1 MLKNYSLNR
10 LLVLLATAGFFFL
23 TVDSL
28 IEHWDI
34 LKQEVWAYVP
44 IVFGAVGVLM
54 GAWATVRWKEQC
66 IRRFQVF
73 LIASFVVAAAGLYF
87 HWGEDEDEKQA
98 TAEQR
103 EHEKNEKDKPL
114 LAPLSF
120 AGLAAV
126 GLLGTT
132 RKRQAEVI

>member
-10 LLVLLATAGFFFL
+10 LLVLLTTIGFLFL

-28 IEHWDI
+28 LEHWDI
-34 LKQEVWAYVP
+34 LAQDLPAFIPVL
-44 IVFGAVGVLM
+44 FSAVGLII
-54 GAWATVRWKEQC
+54 GAIALRRWEERW
-66 IRRFQVF
+66 IRRLHIF
-73 LIASFVVAAAGLYF
+73 LFLSILVAGVGLYY
-87 HWGEDEDEKQA
+87 HILEEDDEEQT

-103 EHEKNEKDKPL
+103 EHEQKEKEKPL

-126 GLLGTT
+126 GLLGTS
-132 RKRQAEVI
+132 RKWQAEVV